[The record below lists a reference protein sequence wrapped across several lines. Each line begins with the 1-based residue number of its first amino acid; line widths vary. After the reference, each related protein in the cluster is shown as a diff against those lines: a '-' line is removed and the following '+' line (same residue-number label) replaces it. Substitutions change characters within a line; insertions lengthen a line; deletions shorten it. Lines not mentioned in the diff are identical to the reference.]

1 MNPELITFDIDK
13 IYNQMFFYQT
23 LKKNPQIKQ
32 GWIRTKDILLLLES
46 SFKITTTQL
55 REFISK
61 NFGIE
66 FDFESNSHKRNQL
79 NRFIKKIGV
88 KTSKGKTTSLNF
100 EEYKNLITLPEF
112 IDFITI
118 NMNFKTLTDE
128 DKKNSYN
135 ELKNLLNNT
144 YYQSDI
150 YKRDQHSKR
159 YSEAYILNLFYYTS
173 PLIKDCYEACFYLK
187 NNIPLPDIYTSI
199 PDDLIEVASQRE
211 FANYKFD
218 SPEDIETTND
228 IQIIRMF
235 LDDIDRWDNK
245 KEPN

>member
-1 MNPELITFDIDK
+1 MNKELITFNIDE
-13 IYNQMFFYQT
+13 IYNQFAFFQT
-23 LKKNPQIKQ
+23 LKNYPQIKQ
-32 GWIRTKDILLLLES
+32 GWIRTKDIFLLLES
-46 SFKITTTQL
+46 SFQTNTKQI
-55 REFISK
+55 RDSIEEY
-61 NFGIE
+61 FGIK
-66 FDFESNSHKRNQL
+66 FKAGDYSHNRNQITK
-79 NRFIKKIGV
+79 FIKKINV

-112 IDFITI
+112 IDFITE
-118 NMNFKTLTDE
+118 NMNLNNVS
-128 DKKNSYN
+128 DKEKSYY

-159 YSEAYILNLFYYTS
+159 YSEAYILNLFYNTS
-173 PLIKDCYEACFYLK
+173 PLIKECYEACFYLK

-218 SPEDIETTND
+218 SPEDIKTTNN